1 MPARAT
7 PDPRA
12 MPSPRATL
20 SLRTMPSPR
29 WKKLGGDIAQARGR
43 LLMMIIAIAVGVF
56 AVASI
61 STAYTILE
69 REIARNYLAT
79 NPAAALLDVEHL
91 DETVLAG
98 VRAQAGI
105 TGAEAGGRLTGRV
118 EVRPYEW
125 LPLLLFVV
133 PDFAAARISAVRL
146 EAGRWPSVPGGLVL
160 ERTAMSVANTS
171 LDHDIMV
178 QTPNGAQRPLTVTAV
193 VHDPSL
199 APAWQEQ
206 TVYGYVTPATL
217 SLLGEDP
224 SLHVLKLTVRNPGG
238 DRPGLER
245 AVVGV
250 ADWLRRSG
258 QSVGEIRIPPY
269 HHPHQGMMT
278 SVVRMLLIFSVLTLV
293 LGAVLTATL
302 TSSLLAPQVRQIGV
316 MKAIG
321 ARSGQIMQLYVAL
334 ITAIGLLAVS
344 IGLPLGIAAGRALAE
359 NTARTLNLEL
369 AGRSVPGWLYV
380 VQVVVGVGL
389 PLTAALLPIRA
400 ATRRPVRETL
410 SDFGAWLPVA
420 GPGRL
425 VSRISRLVGGG
436 IAFSLVLRNSVRRL
450 SRLALTLGLLAMAG
464 AMFMTSLNI
473 KAAWQRNLTEAGAE
487 RHFDLEIHFT
497 GAHPEA
503 AVLSTVSAVAGVRRV
518 EPWNAEAISVARPDI
533 FRIVRTYPDG
543 GHGSLQLQGVPRR
556 SAFLS
561 PVVIAGRWLDAVDAD
576 GAVIN
581 EQALP
586 TFPGLQVG
594 DRIHVVV
601 RGRMADLR
609 VIGIVREHLTQA
621 TVYTSSER
629 LAEITAEAGL
639 AGGVRVA
646 LERTDERSAADVI
659 AKIEHALDNS
669 GFKVAQSISHAQLG
683 KALGGHL
690 FILIFTLVATSIL
703 MAVVGVMGLGS
714 AMTIRVLERTREFAV
729 MRVIGARA
737 GTIRRGVIGEA
748 VLIGVLSAVIALV
761 LSAPL
766 TLFVV
771 WIVGIGSFGPALGTV
786 LSGAAMPLWL
796 AIVVTSAAAASA
808 YPAWKASKLTI
819 REALAYQ

>member
-1 MPARAT
+1 
-7 PDPRA
+7 
-12 MPSPRATL
+12 
-20 SLRTMPSPR
+20 
-29 WKKLGGDIAQARGR
+29 
-43 LLMMIIAIAVGVF
+43 MMVIAIAVGVV

-61 STAYTILE
+61 ATAYTILE

-91 DETVLAG
+91 DATVLAG
-98 VRAQAGI
+98 VRLQAGI
-105 TGAEAGGRLTGRV
+105 TSAEAGGQLTGRI
-118 EVRPYEW
+118 EVRPHEW
-125 LPLLLFVV
+125 LRLLLFVV

-146 EAGRWPSVPGGLVL
+146 EAGRWPTAPDGIVL
-160 ERTAMSVANTS
+160 ERTAVSLANTA
-171 LDHDIMV
+171 LDHEIMV
-178 QTPNGAQRPLTVTAV
+178 QTPNGAQRPLTVMGVA
-193 VHDPSL
+193 HDPSL

-224 SLHVLKLTVRNPGG
+224 SPHVLKVTVRDPAG

-245 AVVGV
+245 TVVGV
-250 ADWLRRSG
+250 ADWLRRNG
-258 QSVGEIRIPPY
+258 HSVGEIRIPPY
-269 HHPHQGMMT
+269 QHPHQGMMT
-278 SVVRMLLIFSVLTLV
+278 SVVRMLLVFSGLTLV
-293 LGAVLTATL
+293 LAAVLTATL

-321 ARSGQIMQLYVAL
+321 ARSGQIMQLYIGL
-334 ITAIGLLAVS
+334 ITAIGIAAVS

-359 NTARTLNLEL
+359 NTAHMLNLEL
-369 AGRSVPGWLYV
+369 ASRSVPGWLYA
-380 VQVVVGVGL
+380 VQVLAGVGL
-389 PLTAALLPIRA
+389 PLAAALLPIQA
-400 ATRRPVRETL
+400 ATLRPVRETL
-410 SDFGAWLPVA
+410 SDFGARPPAA
-420 GPGRL
+420 GSGRL
-425 VSRISRLVGGG
+425 VYRISRMDGRGT
-436 IAFSLVLRNSVRRL
+436 AFSVALHHSTFSLALRNSVRRM
-450 SRLALTLGLLAMAG
+450 SRLALTLALLATAG
-464 AMFMTSLNI
+464 AMFMTSLNV
-473 KAAWQRNLTEAGAE
+473 KAAWQRTLTEAGAE
-487 RHFDLEIHFT
+487 RHFDAEMQFAS
-497 GAHPEA
+497 AHPEA
-503 AVLSTVSAVAGVRRV
+503 AVLSTISAVAGVRRV
-518 EPWNAEAISVARPDI
+518 EPWSSEAVSIARPDI

-561 PVVIAGRWLDAVDAD
+561 PVVIAGHWLDAVDAD

-586 TFPGLQVG
+586 TFPGLRVG
-594 DRIHVVV
+594 DRIHLVV

-621 TVYTSSER
+621 TVYTSREQ

-659 AKIEHALDNS
+659 AKIEHALANS
-669 GFKVAQSISHAQLG
+669 GFKVAQSISRAQLG

-690 FILIFTLVATSIL
+690 FILIFTLLATSIL

-714 AMTIRVLERTREFAV
+714 AMTISVLERTREFAV

-748 VLIGVLSAVIALV
+748 VLVSVLSALIALI
-761 LSAPL
+761 LSVPL

-771 WIVGIGSFGPALGTV
+771 WIVGIGSFGPALRTV

-796 AIVVTSAAAASA
+796 AIVVAGAAAASA
-808 YPAWKASKLTI
+808 YPAWKASTLTI
-819 REALAYQ
+819 REALSS